1 MEGCLN
7 LGIIYQYG
15 KGVTTDLDKAVRLYQ
30 KACDGGEAEGCFNL
44 GSAYFNGDGVARD
57 IDKAM
62 KLFQK
67 ACDGG
72 DMEGCNV
79 LQRFN
84 WLRESN

>member
-1 MEGCLN
+1 M
-7 LGIIYQYG
+7 Q
-15 KGVTTDLDKAVRLYQ
+15 LYQ
-30 KACDGGEAEGCFNL
+30 KACDGGDMEGCFNL
-44 GSAYFNGDGVARD
+44 GGAYFNGDGVARD